1 MDGEGETQETP
12 LLVIG
17 IDGDLQRAER
27 LQRPEHEPRLAR
39 ILTDVARGEALDEV
53 AHEELEVRFL
63 VQDASAGV
71 VGRDVVRLEDVLGV
85 GLQAGRFRRVSVGWR
100 RAGHDF
106 ERVSDDAQKDWNEY
120 LFSIVLFINQAAKL
134 VLIVFASHE
143 SGPDITKTVI
153 PAAT

>member
-1 MDGEGETQETP
+1 MIVSIALKSTNGNSHSAYKVLHARTTEDGEGETQETPP

-39 ILTDVARGEALDEV
+39 ILTDVPRGEALHEV

-63 VQDASAGV
+63 VQDASASA

-85 GLQAGRFRRVSVGWR
+85 GLQARRFRRVSVGGR

-106 ERVSDDAQKDWNEY
+106 ER
-120 LFSIVLFINQAAKL
+120 
-134 VLIVFASHE
+134 
-143 SGPDITKTVI
+143 G
-153 PAAT
+153 